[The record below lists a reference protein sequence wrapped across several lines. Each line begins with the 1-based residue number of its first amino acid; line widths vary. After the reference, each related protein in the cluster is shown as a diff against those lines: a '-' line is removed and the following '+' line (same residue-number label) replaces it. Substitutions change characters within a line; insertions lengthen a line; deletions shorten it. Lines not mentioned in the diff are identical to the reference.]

1 MKKILATLLLA
12 SSLCL
17 AGCSQSESSSSAKS
31 KLEGSGY
38 SATIYNAEQSL
49 TRYSDYFKFA
59 GTSLTDSIVALKGE
73 DANRDYFLCFYFSD
87 TSSASAFLDANIAE
101 LNRAA
106 ETNIGSNLKATV
118 GLKNNA
124 VYSASTVSFSVVF

>member
-17 AGCSQSESSSSAKS
+17 VGCSQSESSGSAKG

-38 SATIYNAEQSL
+38 TATIYNAEESK
-49 TRYSDYFKFA
+49 TRYSNYFNFA
-59 GTSLTDSIVALKGE
+59 GTSLVDSIVALKGE

-87 TSSASAFLDANIAE
+87 TSSASTFLDANIAE

-106 ETNIGSNLKATV
+106 ENNIGSNLTATA

>member
-1 MKKILATLLLA
+1 MKKLLASLLLA

-17 AGCSQSESSSSAKS
+17 VGCSSTETSGSAKS

-38 SATIYNAEQSL
+38 TATIYNAEESK
-49 TRYSDYFKFA
+49 TRYSNYFNFA
-59 GTSLTDSIVALKGE
+59 GTSLVDSIVALKGE

-87 TSSASAFLDANIAE
+87 TSSASTFLDANIAE

-118 GLKNNA
+118 CLKNNA

>member
-1 MKKILATLLLA
+1 MKKLFASLLLA

-17 AGCSQSESSSSAKS
+17 VGCSSTETSGSAKS
-31 KLEGSGY
+31 KLESSGY
-38 SATIYNAEQSL
+38 SATVYNAADSK
-49 TRYSDYFKFA
+49 TRYESYFNFA
-59 GTSLTDSIVALKGE
+59 GTSLVDSIVALKGE

-87 TSSASAFLDANIAE
+87 TSSASTFLDANIAE

-106 ETNIGSNLKATV
+106 ETNIGSNLTATA